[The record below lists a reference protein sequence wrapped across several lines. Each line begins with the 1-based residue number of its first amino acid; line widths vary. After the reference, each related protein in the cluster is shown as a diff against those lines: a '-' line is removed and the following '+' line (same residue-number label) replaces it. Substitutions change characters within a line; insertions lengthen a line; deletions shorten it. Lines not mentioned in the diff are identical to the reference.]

1 MAQSGNAADQRVHKR
16 LSERIRVEFRLLGT
30 SAAIQN
36 MPFMATQTRD
46 ISAGGLFIE
55 LMDKHITSQSQ
66 SVVDDFLLFKSE
78 LDLRIMLPT
87 RQSPIP
93 AQGKAVWIEKEV
105 PGRDYRHGVAISF
118 TRIDPGD
125 RNFIDEFVMARL

>member
-1 MAQSGNAADQRVHKR
+1 MTQSSNPADQRAHKR

-36 MPFMATQTRD
+36 MPFMETQSRD

-55 LMDKHITSQSQ
+55 LLGTHITSQKQ

-78 LDLRIMLPT
+78 LPPYCASDPNHSHSRAG
-87 RQSPIP
+87 QS
-93 AQGKAVWIEKEV
+93 GL
-105 PGRDYRHGVAISF
+105 
-118 TRIDPGD
+118 D
-125 RNFIDEFVMARL
+125 RLWRTTVE